1 MKLKPKRTFTYIANK
16 ALQLFLQGL
25 IVIVPIAVTVYA
37 AVWLFT
43 AIDSI
48 LPNILMALFPNHS
61 GIQEMIIKIPGINF
75 IILILMVIFIG
86 WISSL
91 FFVSRLVDFFDRV
104 LEHTPGV
111 KFIYTSVKDFL
122 EAFAG
127 NKRRFDKPVLVNVDG
142 ADVWRV
148 GFITHE
154 DAHSFELINHAVVYV
169 PHAYA
174 VSGITYIVPK
184 EKIRMLTHTTSADAM
199 KFAISG
205 GVTEVGDEVQPRR
218 RKDAEVIK

>member
-1 MKLKPKRTFTYIANK
+1 MKLKPKRTFSNIANK

-25 IVIVPIAVTVYA
+25 VVIVPIAVTAYA
-37 AVWLFT
+37 VIWLFR

-48 LPNILMALFPNHS
+48 LPGIAYALFPNNTVILH
-61 GIQEMIIKIPGINF
+61 QNVDIPGINV
-75 IILILMVIFIG
+75 IILILLIIFIG

-91 FFVSRLVDFFDRV
+91 FFVSRLVSFFDKV
-104 LEHTPGV
+104 LEHTPGI

-154 DAHSFELINHAVVYV
+154 DAHSFDLAGHAVVYV

-184 EKIRMLTHTTSADAM
+184 EKIKPLTHTTSADAM
-199 KFAISG
+199 KFTISG
-205 GVTEVGDEVQPRR
+205 GVTDVDG
-218 RKDAEVIK
+218 

>member
-1 MKLKPKRTFTYIANK
+1 MKLKPKRTFTAIANK

-48 LPNILMALFPNHS
+48 LPNIAYALFPGNAV
-61 GIQEMIIKIPGINF
+61 IPQRIIDIPGINF
-75 IILILMVIFIG
+75 IILVLLIIFIG

-91 FFVSRLVDFFDRV
+91 FFVSRLVALFDKV

-127 NKRRFDKPVLVNVDG
+127 NKKKFDKPVLVNVDG

-154 DAHSFELINHAVVYV
+154 DAHNFNLVNHAVVYV

-184 EKIRMLTHTTSADAM
+184 ERIRVLTNISSADAM
-199 KFAISG
+199 KFTISG
-205 GVTEVGDEVQPRR
+205 GVTEVEG
-218 RKDAEVIK
+218 

>member
-1 MKLKPKRTFTYIANK
+1 MKIKPKKTFTYIANT

-25 IVIVPIAVTVYA
+25 VVIVPIAVTAYV

-43 AIDSI
+43 AIDNI
-48 LPNILMALFPNHS
+48 LPNIARALFPDNA
-61 GIQEMIIKIPGINF
+61 GIQEKIIKIPGINF
-75 IILILMVIFIG
+75 IILVLMFILTG

-91 FFVSRLVDFFDRV
+91 FFISRLVAFFDRV

-127 NKRRFDKPVLVNVDG
+127 NKKKFDKPVLVNVDG

-154 DAHSFELINHAVVYV
+154 DAHSFDLINHAVVYV

-184 EKIRMLTHTTSADAM
+184 EKIKLLTHTTSADAM
-199 KFAISG
+199 KFTISG
-205 GVTEVGDEVQPRR
+205 GVTEVD
-218 RKDAEVIK
+218 

>member
-1 MKLKPKRTFTYIANK
+1 MKLKPRRTFSYIANK

-48 LPNILMALFPNHS
+48 LPNIVRTLFPDHARF
-61 GIQEMIIKIPGINF
+61 QEKIITIPGLNF
-75 IILILMVIFIG
+75 IILILLIIFIG

-91 FFVSRLVDFFDRV
+91 FFISRLVAFFDRI
-104 LEHTPGV
+104 LEHTPGI

-127 NKRRFDKPVLVNVDG
+127 NKKKFDKPVLVNVDG

-154 DAHSFELINHAVVYV
+154 DAASFGLNDHAVVYV

-184 EKIRMLTHTTSADAM
+184 ERIKLLTHTSSADAM
-199 KFAISG
+199 KFTISG
-205 GVTEVGDEVQPRR
+205 GVTEVEG
-218 RKDAEVIK
+218 

>member
-1 MKLKPKRTFTYIANK
+1 MKLKPKRTFSYIANK

-25 IVIVPIAVTVYA
+25 VVIVPIAVTIYA
-37 AVWLFT
+37 VIWLFR

-48 LPNILMALFPNHS
+48 LPGIVYALFPDNTVIPHES
-61 GIQEMIIKIPGINF
+61 VDIPGINV
-75 IILILMVIFIG
+75 IILILLIIFIG

-91 FFVSRLVDFFDRV
+91 FFVSRLVSFFDRV

-127 NKRRFDKPVLVNVDG
+127 NKRKFDKPVLVNVDG

-154 DAHSFELINHAVVYV
+154 DAHSLDLADHAVVYV

-184 EKIRMLTHTTSADAM
+184 EKIRLLTHTTSADAM
-199 KFAISG
+199 KFTISG
-205 GVTEVGDEVQPRR
+205 GVTEVDG
-218 RKDAEVIK
+218 

>member
-1 MKLKPKRTFTYIANK
+1 MKLKPKRTFSYLANK

-25 IVIVPIAVTVYA
+25 VVIVPIAVTVYA
-37 AVWLFT
+37 VIWLFR

-48 LPNILMALFPNHS
+48 LPGIAYALFPDNTVIAHEN
-61 GIQEMIIKIPGINF
+61 IDIPGINVL
-75 IILILMVIFIG
+75 ILILLIIFIG

-91 FFVSRLVDFFDRV
+91 FFVSRLVSFFDKV

-127 NKRRFDKPVLVNVDG
+127 NKRKFDKPVLVNVDG

-154 DAHSFELINHAVVYV
+154 DAHNFDLADHAVVYV

-184 EKIRMLTHTTSADAM
+184 EKIRPLTHTTSADAM
-199 KFAISG
+199 KFTISG
-205 GVTEVGDEVQPRR
+205 GVTEVVG
-218 RKDAEVIK
+218 

>member
-1 MKLKPKRTFTYIANK
+1 MKLKPKRTFSYIANK

-25 IVIVPIAVTVYA
+25 VLIVPIAVTIYA
-37 AVWLFT
+37 VIWLFK

-48 LPNILMALFPNHS
+48 LPSIVYAFFPDNTVIAHENIN
-61 GIQEMIIKIPGINF
+61 IPGINF
-75 IILILMVIFIG
+75 IILILLIIFIG

-91 FFVSRLVDFFDRV
+91 FFVSRLVSFFDKV

-127 NKRRFDKPVLVNVDG
+127 NKNKFDKPVLVNVDG

-154 DAHSFELINHAVVYV
+154 DAHNLDLADHAVVYV

-184 EKIRMLTHTTSADAM
+184 EKIRLLTHTSSVDAM
-199 KFAISG
+199 KFTISG
-205 GVTEVGDEVQPRR
+205 G
-218 RKDAEVIK
+218 

>member
-1 MKLKPKRTFTYIANK
+1 MQLKPKRTFSYIANK

-25 IVIVPIAVTVYA
+25 VVIVPIAVTVYA
-37 AVWLFT
+37 VIWLFT

-48 LPNILMALFPNHS
+48 LPNILMALFPQHA
-61 GIQEMIIKIPGINF
+61 GVQERIIKIPGINF
-75 IILILMVIFIG
+75 IILILLIIFIG
-86 WISSL
+86 WVSSL
-91 FFVSRLVDFFDRV
+91 FFISRVVAFFDNV
-104 LEHTPGV
+104 LEHTPGI

-127 NKRRFDKPVLVNVDG
+127 NKKKFDKPVLVNVDG
-142 ADVWRV
+142 ADIWRV

-154 DAHSFELINHAVVYV
+154 DAHHFELTTHAVVYV
-169 PHAYA
+169 PHSYA

-184 EKIRMLTHTTSADAM
+184 EKIRLLTNVTSADAM

-205 GVTEVGDEVQPRR
+205 GVTEVEDSLPHKR
-218 RKDAEVIK
+218 

>member
-1 MKLKPKRTFTYIANK
+1 MINPILALTIIIMKIKPKRTFSYIANK

-43 AIDSI
+43 AIDNI
-48 LPNILMALFPNHS
+48 LPNIVYAIFPRNII
-61 GIQEMIIKIPGINF
+61 IQQRIVTIPGINF
-75 IILILMVIFIG
+75 IVLILLITFIG

-91 FFVSRLVDFFDRV
+91 FFVSRLVAFFDRL

-127 NKRRFDKPVLVNVDG
+127 NKRKFDKPVLVNVDG

-154 DAHSFELINHAVVYV
+154 DAHNFNLADHAVVYV

-184 EKIRMLTHTTSADAM
+184 EKIRLLTHTSSADAM
-199 KFAISG
+199 KFTISG
-205 GVTEVGDEVQPRR
+205 GVTEVEG
-218 RKDAEVIK
+218 

>member
-1 MKLKPKRTFTYIANK
+1 MKLKPKRTLSYIANK

-25 IVIVPIAVTVYA
+25 VVIVPIAVTVYA
-37 AVWLFT
+37 VIWLFT
-43 AIDSI
+43 AIDNI
-48 LPNILMALFPNHS
+48 LPNILMALFPDHV
-61 GIQEMIIKIPGINF
+61 GIQEKIIRIPGINF
-75 IILILMVIFIG
+75 IILILLVTFIG

-91 FFVSRLVDFFDRV
+91 FFVSRLVAFFDKV

-127 NKRRFDKPVLVNVDG
+127 NKKKFDKPVLVNVDA

-154 DAHSFELINHAVVYV
+154 DAHNFDLINHAVVYV

-184 EKIRMLTHTTSADAM
+184 EKIRLLTHTTSADAM
-199 KFAISG
+199 KFTISG
-205 GVTEVGDEVQPRR
+205 GVTEVEEHLPQRR
-218 RKDAEVIK
+218 

>member
-1 MKLKPKRTFTYIANK
+1 MKLKPRKTFSYIANK
-16 ALQLFLQGL
+16 SLQLFLQGL

-37 AVWLFT
+37 ALWLFT

-48 LPNILMALFPNHS
+48 LPNILYTLFPENAI
-61 GIQEMIIKIPGINF
+61 IQQRIVSIPGINI
-75 IILILMVIFIG
+75 IILVLLITIIG

-91 FFVSRLVDFFDRV
+91 FFVSRLVAFFDKI

-127 NKRRFDKPVLVNVDG
+127 NKRKFDKPVLVNVDG
-142 ADVWRV
+142 ADVWRI

-154 DAHSFELINHAVVYV
+154 NAGNFDLIDHAVVYV
-169 PHAYA
+169 PQSYA

-184 EKIRMLTHTTSADAM
+184 EKVKLLTHTSSADAM

-205 GVTEVGDEVQPRR
+205 GVTDVD
-218 RKDAEVIK
+218 

>member
-1 MKLKPKRTFTYIANK
+1 MRLPLAINK
-16 ALQLFLQGL
+16 CNYEAETEKNIFLYSQQGLAAFLQGL
-25 IVIVPIAVTVYA
+25 VVIVPIAVTVYA
-37 AVWLFT
+37 AIWLFT
-43 AIDSI
+43 AIDNI
-48 LPNILMALFPNHS
+48 LPNIVYSLFPKNPVIPQH
-61 GIQEMIIKIPGINF
+61 IVDIPGINV
-75 IILILMVIFIG
+75 IILVMLIIFIG

-91 FFVSRLVDFFDRV
+91 FFVSRLVAFFDRV

-127 NKRRFDKPVLVNVDG
+127 NKRKFDKPVLVNVDG

-154 DAHSFELINHAVVYV
+154 DAHNFNLADHAVVYV

-184 EKIRMLTHTTSADAM
+184 EKIRLLTHTSLLM
-199 KFAISG
+199 L
-205 GVTEVGDEVQPRR
+205 
-218 RKDAEVIK
+218 